1 MLNSMAG
8 HMLFAICGTP
18 REANSC
24 NQVRAVSGDQP
35 ISAIHRSKQAAPPG
49 GSQTE
54 LSKVTASPAGAKRTS
69 VLSYVQL
76 ALAVVITER
85 FIKTPKDRGVEID
98 NGQFSHCE
106 RSQKLHFLPTRWKI
120 CLALPDFGGTYTS
133 GDVS

>member
-1 MLNSMAG
+1 LLNSMAG

-76 ALAVVITER
+76 PLAVVITER
-85 FIKTPKDRGVEID
+85 LIKTPKDCLKQHNNLVRG
-98 NGQFSHCE
+98 
-106 RSQKLHFLPTRWKI
+106 
-120 CLALPDFGGTYTS
+120 A
-133 GDVS
+133 

>member
-1 MLNSMAG
+1 LLNSMAG
-8 HMLFAICGTP
+8 HVLLAIYPARLGG
-18 REANSC
+18 NSC

-76 ALAVVITER
+76 ALAGVITER
-85 FIKTPKDRGVEID
+85 LIKTPKDCLKQHNNLVRG
-98 NGQFSHCE
+98 
-106 RSQKLHFLPTRWKI
+106 
-120 CLALPDFGGTYTS
+120 A
-133 GDVS
+133 